1 MRALDFSTVKPG
13 DIVLV
18 VKPYSLDIDPLGS
31 LKHCYNKYV
40 VTTTNNVDSL
50 VMRAVSAGDA
60 FPQMLVTKDG
70 EGLAWGSLD
79 GDYKMSTLSPDA
91 VYHFTAEEY
100 KQMRIDERISAQ
112 SKLARILSRWYK
124 PGASFPEAV
133 TEVAKQVMRDNVD
146 EHMTNVNVA
155 NLEPA
160 YKVMGE
166 VIAASEKVYRETIT
180 ANLDSMNELIQQ
192 ATAASAEITDIMQ
205 SLKPWR
211 NDGKA
216 VTVTHEYMEG
226 RYRVGTRQNTFRVGT
241 GIMISDR
248 YDNKDTY
255 FIKRVTKAKAFVA
268 DLKTGEEVGY
278 LSRRKNDGVVLKFND
293 GSTKTLGVAYHVIPA
308 STPEDVLAYEAA
320 YVKAWRIIS
329 ALYDLIDQKSR
340 ELDGFKVE
348 RSSLYSLENLEYVMV
363 TVIRLVSNLEA
374 EKNRVLEGMEANIDK
389 MKRLYQLAYGN

>member
-1 MRALDFSTVKPG
+1 MRTLDFSAVNPG
-13 DIVLV
+13 DIILTVE
-18 VKPYSLDIDPLGS
+18 PGN
-31 LKHCYNKYV
+31 LKHNPLSSLEYCYSDYV
-40 VTTTNNVDSL
+40 VMTTNSVDSL

-180 ANLDSMNELIQQ
+180 ANLDGMDDLIQR
-192 ATAASAEITDIMQ
+192 ATTASAEIAALVQ
-205 SLKPWR
+205 SLNPWR
-211 NDGKA
+211 NDGES
-216 VTVTHEYMEG
+216 VTLVRQYARG
-226 RYRVGTRQNTFRVGT
+226 GYRISTQHSTFRVGS
-241 GIMISDR
+241 GIMTHS
-248 YDNKDTY
+248 KDVY
-255 FIKRVTKAKAFVA
+255 FIERVTKSRAYVSDPA
-268 DLKTGEEVGY
+268 TGEQVGY
-278 LSRRKNDGVVLKFND
+278 LTTRKNSGVVLKFSD
-293 GSTKTLGVAYHVIPA
+293 GSTETLDVLYQVIPA
-308 STPEDVLAYEAA
+308 STPEDVLAYKAA
-320 YVKAWRIIS
+320 YMEASRIMDE
-329 ALYDLIDQKSR
+329 LHGYIDQMKKSK
-340 ELDGFKVE
+340 LDGFNVACPSL
-348 RSSLYSLENLEYVMV
+348 SSLGALDSAYATAISTVSSLE
-363 TVIRLVSNLEA
+363 R
-374 EKNRVLEGMEANIDK
+374 EKSRVLEGMEATILK
-389 MKRLYQLAYGN
+389 MKRLHQLAYGD

>member
-1 MRALDFSTVKPG
+1 MRSLDFSAVKPG
-13 DIVLV
+13 DIILTVE
-18 VKPYSLDIDPLGS
+18 PGN
-31 LKHCYNKYV
+31 LKHNPLSSLEYCYSDYV
-40 VTTTNNVDSL
+40 VMTTNSVDSL

-180 ANLDSMNELIQQ
+180 ANLDGMDDLIQR
-192 ATAASAEITDIMQ
+192 ATTASAEIAALVQ
-205 SLKPWR
+205 SLNPWR
-211 NDGKA
+211 NDGES
-216 VTVTHEYMEG
+216 VTLVRQYARG
-226 RYRVGTRQNTFRVGT
+226 GYRISTQHSTFRVGS
-241 GIMISDR
+241 GIMTHS
-248 YDNKDTY
+248 KDVY
-255 FIKRVTKAKAFVA
+255 FIERVTKSRAYVSDPA
-268 DLKTGEEVGY
+268 TGEQVGY
-278 LSRRKNDGVVLKFND
+278 LTTRKNSGVVLKFSD
-293 GSTKTLGVAYHVIPA
+293 GSTETLDVLYQVIPA
-308 STPEDVLAYEAA
+308 STPEDVLACKAA
-320 YVKAWRIIS
+320 YMEASRIMDE
-329 ALYDLIDQKSR
+329 LHGYIDQMKKSK
-340 ELDGFKVE
+340 LDGFNVACPSL
-348 RSSLYSLENLEYVMV
+348 SSLGALDSAYATAISTVSSLE
-363 TVIRLVSNLEA
+363 R
-374 EKNRVLEGMEANIDK
+374 EKSRVLEGMEATILK
-389 MKRLYQLAYGN
+389 MKRLHQLAYGD

>member
-1 MRALDFSTVKPG
+1 MRSLDFSAVNPG
-13 DIVLV
+13 DIILTVE
-18 VKPYSLDIDPLGS
+18 PGN
-31 LKHCYNKYV
+31 LKHNPLSSLEYCYSDYV
-40 VTTTNNVDSL
+40 VMTTNSVDSL

-180 ANLDSMNELIQQ
+180 ANLDGMDDLIQR
-192 ATAASAEITDIMQ
+192 ATTASAEIAALVQ
-205 SLKPWR
+205 SLNPWR
-211 NDGKA
+211 NDGES
-216 VTVTHEYMEG
+216 VTLV
-226 RYRVGTRQNTFRVGT
+226 RQYARGGYSISTQHSTFRVGS
-241 GIMISDR
+241 GIMTHS
-248 YDNKDTY
+248 KDVY
-255 FIKRVTKAKAFVA
+255 FIERVTKSRAYVSDPA
-268 DLKTGEEVGY
+268 TGEQVGY
-278 LSRRKNDGVVLKFND
+278 LTTRKNSGVVLKFSD
-293 GSTKTLGVAYHVIPA
+293 GSTETLDVLYQVIPA
-308 STPEDVLAYEAA
+308 STPEDVLAYKAA
-320 YVKAWRIIS
+320 YMEASRIMDE
-329 ALYDLIDQKSR
+329 LHGYIDQMKKSK
-340 ELDGFKVE
+340 LDGFNVACPSL
-348 RSSLYSLENLEYVMV
+348 SSLGALDSAYATAISTVSSLE
-363 TVIRLVSNLEA
+363 R
-374 EKNRVLEGMEANIDK
+374 EKSRVLEGMEATILK
-389 MKRLYQLAYGN
+389 MKRLHQLAYGD

>member
-1 MRALDFSTVKPG
+1 MRTLDFSAVNPG
-13 DIVLV
+13 DIILTVE
-18 VKPYSLDIDPLGS
+18 PGN
-31 LKHCYNKYV
+31 LKHNPLSSLEYCYSDYV
-40 VTTTNNVDSL
+40 VMTTNSVDSL
-50 VMRAVSAGDA
+50 VMRTVSAGDA

-180 ANLDSMNELIQQ
+180 ANLDGMDDLIQR
-192 ATAASAEITDIMQ
+192 ATTASAEIAALVQ
-205 SLKPWR
+205 SLNPWR
-211 NDGKA
+211 NDGES
-216 VTVTHEYMEG
+216 VTLV
-226 RYRVGTRQNTFRVGT
+226 RQYARGGYSIITQHSTFRVGS
-241 GIMISDR
+241 GIMTHS
-248 YDNKDTY
+248 KDVY
-255 FIKRVTKAKAFVA
+255 FIERVTKSRAYVSDPA
-268 DLKTGEEVGY
+268 TGEQVGY
-278 LSRRKNDGVVLKFND
+278 LTTRKNSGVVLKFSD
-293 GSTKTLGVAYHVIPA
+293 GSTETLDVLYQVIPA
-308 STPEDVLAYEAA
+308 STPEDVLAYKAA
-320 YVKAWRIIS
+320 YMEASRIMDE
-329 ALYDLIDQKSR
+329 LHGYIDQMKKSK
-340 ELDGFKVE
+340 LDGFNVACPSL
-348 RSSLYSLENLEYVMV
+348 SSLGALDIAYATAISTVSSLE
-363 TVIRLVSNLEA
+363 R
-374 EKNRVLEGMEANIDK
+374 EKSRVLEGMEATILK
-389 MKRLYQLAYGN
+389 MKRLHQLAYGD

>member
-1 MRALDFSTVKPG
+1 MRSLDFSAVKPG
-13 DIVLV
+13 DIILTVE
-18 VKPYSLDIDPLGS
+18 PGN
-31 LKHCYNKYV
+31 LKHNPLSSLEYCYSDYV
-40 VTTTNNVDSL
+40 VMTTNSVDSL
-50 VMRAVSAGDA
+50 VMRTVSAGDA

-180 ANLDSMNELIQQ
+180 ANLDGMDDLIQR
-192 ATAASAEITDIMQ
+192 ATTASAEIAALVQ
-205 SLKPWR
+205 SLNPWR
-211 NDGKA
+211 NDGES
-216 VTVTHEYMEG
+216 VTLVRQYARG
-226 RYRVGTRQNTFRVGT
+226 GYRISTQHSTFRVGS
-241 GIMISDR
+241 GIMTHS
-248 YDNKDTY
+248 KDVY
-255 FIKRVTKAKAFVA
+255 FIERVTKSRAYVSDPA
-268 DLKTGEEVGY
+268 TGEQVGY
-278 LSRRKNDGVVLKFND
+278 LTTRKNSGVVLKFSD
-293 GSTKTLGVAYHVIPA
+293 GSTETLDVLYQVIPA
-308 STPEDVLAYEAA
+308 STPEDVLAYKAA
-320 YVKAWRIIS
+320 YMEASRIMDE
-329 ALYDLIDQKSR
+329 LHGYIDQMKKSK
-340 ELDGFKVE
+340 LDGFNVACPSL
-348 RSSLYSLENLEYVMV
+348 SSLGALDSAYATAISTVSSLE
-363 TVIRLVSNLEA
+363 R
-374 EKNRVLEGMEANIDK
+374 EKSRVLEVMEATILK
-389 MKRLYQLAYGN
+389 MKRLHQLAYGD

>member
-1 MRALDFSTVKPG
+1 MRSLDFSAVKPG
-13 DIVLV
+13 DIILTVE
-18 VKPYSLDIDPLGS
+18 PGN
-31 LKHCYNKYV
+31 LKHNPLSSLEYCYSDYV
-40 VTTTNNVDSL
+40 VMTTNSVDSL
-50 VMRAVSAGDA
+50 VMRTVSAGDA

-180 ANLDSMNELIQQ
+180 ENLDGMDDLIQR
-192 ATAASAEITDIMQ
+192 ATTASAEIAALVQ
-205 SLKPWR
+205 SLNPWR
-211 NDGKA
+211 NDGES
-216 VTVTHEYMEG
+216 VTLV
-226 RYRVGTRQNTFRVGT
+226 RQYARGGYSISTQHSTFRVGS
-241 GIMISDR
+241 GIMTHS
-248 YDNKDTY
+248 KDVY
-255 FIKRVTKAKAFVA
+255 FIERVTKSRAYVSDPA
-268 DLKTGEEVGY
+268 TGEQVGY
-278 LSRRKNDGVVLKFND
+278 LTTRKNSGVVLKFSD
-293 GSTKTLGVAYHVIPA
+293 GSTETLDVLYQVIPA
-308 STPEDVLAYEAA
+308 STPEDVLAYKAA
-320 YVKAWRIIS
+320 YMEASRIMDE
-329 ALYDLIDQKSR
+329 LHGYIDQMKKSK
-340 ELDGFKVE
+340 LDGFNVACPSL
-348 RSSLYSLENLEYVMV
+348 SSLGALDSAYATAISTVSSLE
-363 TVIRLVSNLEA
+363 R
-374 EKNRVLEGMEANIDK
+374 EKSRVLEGMEATILK
-389 MKRLYQLAYGN
+389 MKRLHQLAYGD